1 MKGSGGLGFTLAG
14 GADTTGGCFVRD
26 VIGDPA
32 KADGRLQKGDQII
45 KVNVNWSIASN
56 CSRAFCMARACVQ

>member
-45 KVNVNWSIASN
+45 KV
-56 CSRAFCMARACVQ
+56 